1 MLTKVKE
8 WIDTHNLL
16 VKGDR
21 VLVACSGGP
30 DSLALLYIL
39 YRLQSDYHFY
49 LAAAHVDHMFR
60 GRESAED
67 AAFVSQTCA
76 QLDIKCYQTVI
87 NVPEYIKKTGR
98 STEEAARILRYAFLR
113 QTARSEGLTKIATG
127 HNRDD
132 QAETVLLNLL
142 RGAGGVGLAGMQA
155 VTKDIIRPLLNTTR
169 QEIEDYCKINSLRP
183 RFDSTNAHTDYTRN
197 RIRLELLP
205 ILEEYNS
212 NVKDALCRTALLVGD
227 EHDFVRQYVLKL
239 GHSGV
244 ISETDSKITIDCKRL
259 QQEHP
264 AVQRELLRIVIE
276 KKRGNLKGITFWHVE
291 QLVKMLLH
299 RTVGSKMVL
308 PGGLVA
314 KKGYGTLELGNA
326 IPTASSSVS
335 IPNPGIALVIPG
347 TTTVPELGIQVTA
360 KVLEAKPLNVDSCSA
375 VFDLDALQ
383 LPIYVRT
390 RLEGDR
396 FCPCGMQ
403 GHKKLKDFFIDT
415 KVLREERDTVPIF
428 TDKLDIIWVGGYRRA
443 QHGRISVSTKQFL
456 QLTIIEQGDF
466 NA

>member
-8 WIDTHNLL
+8 WIDARNLL
-16 VKGDR
+16 VEGDR

-30 DSLALLYIL
+30 DSLALLYVL
-39 YRLQSDYHFY
+39 CHLQSDYHFY

-67 AAFVSQTCA
+67 AAFVRKTCT
-76 QLDIKCYQTVI
+76 QLGIKCYQTAI

-98 STEEAARILRYAFLR
+98 STEDAARILRYAFLR
-113 QTARSEGLTKIATG
+113 QTARSEGLNKIATG

-142 RGAGGVGLAGMQA
+142 RGAGGAGLAGMQA

-169 QEIEDYCKINSLRP
+169 QEIEEYCKVNHLKP

-205 ILEEYNS
+205 ILQEYNA
-212 NVKDALCRTALLVGD
+212 NIKDALYRTAMLVGD
-227 EHDFVRQYVLKL
+227 EHDFIRQYVLKL
-239 GHSGV
+239 THSGV
-244 ISETDSKITIDCKRL
+244 VFERDGITTFDCKRL

-264 AVQRELLRIVIE
+264 AVQRELLRTIIE
-276 KKRGNLKGITFWHVE
+276 KKRGDLKGITFWHVE

-299 RTVGSKMVL
+299 RTVGSKLVL

-314 KKGYGTLELGNA
+314 KKGYGTLELGSA
-326 IPTASSSVS
+326 VFTASSSVT
-335 IPNPGIALVIPG
+335 IPNPGIAIAIPG
-347 TTTVPELGIQVTA
+347 TTTIPELGIRVIA
-360 KVLEAKPLNVDSCSA
+360 KVWETKPFNVDSCSA
-375 VFDLDALQ
+375 VFDLDTLQ
-383 LPIYVRT
+383 LPVYVRT
-390 RLEGDR
+390 RLAGDR

-403 GHKKLKDFFIDT
+403 GHKKLKDFFIDV
-415 KVLREERDTVPIF
+415 KILQEKRDNVPIF
-428 TDKLDIIWVGGYRRA
+428 TDKLDIIWVGRYRRA
-443 QHGRISVSTKQFL
+443 QHGKVSTSTKQFL
-456 QLTIIEQGDF
+456 QLTIIEQGDI
-466 NA
+466 